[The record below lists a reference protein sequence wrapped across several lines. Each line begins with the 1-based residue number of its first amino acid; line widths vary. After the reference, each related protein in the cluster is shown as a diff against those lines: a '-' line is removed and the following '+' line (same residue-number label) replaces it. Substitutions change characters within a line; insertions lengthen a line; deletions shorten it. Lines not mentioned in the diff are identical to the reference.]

1 MTTITKSQ
9 TTLTLGTE
17 DGDVEI
23 REDELPTITDEDLV
37 MLGISRA
44 ELHRCFAEAAELMQ
58 GVDPLER
65 KRAVADQRP
74 DSTWEVHLVQYS
86 PFTDPLMQG
95 PAKGSA

>member
-74 DSTWEVHLVQYS
+74 LNLMDLLV
-86 PFTDPLMQG
+86 G
-95 PAKGSA
+95 PGGLEPPTRRL